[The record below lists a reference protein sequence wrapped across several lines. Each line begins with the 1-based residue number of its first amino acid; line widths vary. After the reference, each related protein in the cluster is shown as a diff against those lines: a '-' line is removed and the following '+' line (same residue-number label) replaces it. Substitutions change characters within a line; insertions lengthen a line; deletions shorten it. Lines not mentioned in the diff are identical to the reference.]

1 MIEVLR
7 FGGLTTDDEWRPGLV
22 NEDVVHFVHDRKG
35 VATLCPSFEF
45 GDHVVSQVVEAELVV
60 RAVGDVGG
68 VRLPACD
75 GAQARGALFAADE
88 FSVVEVRGVVG
99 DDAERD
105 AEKGEERA
113 HPLRVAS
120 RQVVVDGDDV
130 YAVAREGVC
139 GSGEWSNERLPFARA
154 HLGDLSLMKDDC
166 AEDLYVVRT
175 QTDRAFRRLASGGQD
190 LREHFFKSPLLI
202 IAASRS

>member
-7 FGGLTTDDEWRPGLV
+7 FGGLATNDEWRPGLV
-22 NEDVVHFVHDRKG
+22 NEDVVDLVHDRKG
-35 VATLCPSFEF
+35 VTTLRPSFEF

-75 GAQARGALFAADE
+75 GAQARGALFAAAE
-88 FSVVEVRGVVG
+88 LSVVEIRGVVG

-105 AEKGEERA
+105 AEEGEEWA
-113 HPLRVAS
+113 HPLRVAP

-130 YAVAREGVC
+130 YSVACEGVR
-139 GSGEWSNERLPFARA
+139 GSGERRDERLPFASA
-154 HLGDLSLMKDDC
+154 HLWNLSLVKDDR
-166 AEDLYVVRT
+166 AKDLHVVR
-175 QTDRAFRRLASGGQD
+175 A
-190 LREHFFKSPLLI
+190 
-202 IAASRS
+202 